1 MTKQGVRVD
10 AGKKRLPVAGLSTGE
25 LEELRWAHRR
35 LEHPSFAAR
44 LSALIGTPI
53 EEGLRLLP
61 AHWYAR
67 LRTATE
73 QSVSKGL
80 DVAVSS
86 MDRIPPAP
94 ANDRLHKIMAVG
106 TGAVG
111 GFFGPLAL
119 AAELPVTT
127 TLMLRAIADIA
138 HREGEDLSRAEARFA
153 CLQVFALGG
162 RTRDDDAADT
172 GYYGLRLTL
181 ALHFEDVLAFATSAG
196 TPGVPAAINLVR
208 AIAARF
214 GIVISDKAAAQMIP
228 VAGALSGALVN
239 LMFMQHFQAVAKGHF
254 IVRRL
259 ERRHGTDTI
268 RSAYEQLGREEA
280 EQLREFS
287 PVEGW

>member
-1 MTKQGVRVD
+1 MSEQGFRIE
-10 AGKKRLPVAGLSTGE
+10 APELQLPVAVLSAVE
-25 LEELRWAHRR
+25 LEELRWAYRH
-35 LEHPSFAAR
+35 LEHPSLAAR
-44 LSALIGTPI
+44 LSAALGAPI
-53 EEGLRLLP
+53 EQGLKLLP

-67 LRTATE
+67 LRRLTE
-73 QSVSKGL
+73 RSVRKGL

-86 MDRIPPAP
+86 MDRIPSAP
-94 ANDRLHKIMAVG
+94 GNDRVHKLMAAG

-138 HREGEDLSRAEARFA
+138 DREGEDLSQAEARFA

-162 RTRDDDAADT
+162 RTHDDDAADT

-181 ALHFEDVLAFATSAG
+181 ALHFEDVLAFAANSNAPTI
-196 TPGVPAAINLVR
+196 PAAINLVR

-214 GIVISDKAAAQMIP
+214 GIVISDKAAAQLVPI
-228 VAGALSGALVN
+228 AGALGGAAVN
-239 LMFMQHFQAVAKGHF
+239 LMFMQHFQDVAKGHF

-259 ERRHGTDTI
+259 ERCHGTDVI
-268 RSAYEQLGREEA
+268 RSAYRRLGREEA
-280 EQLREFS
+280 AQVRDYS

>member
-1 MTKQGVRVD
+1 MAKQRIHVD
-10 AGKKRLPVAGLSTGE
+10 EPRMQLPVAGISPDE
-25 LEELRWAHRR
+25 LEELRWAYRH

-44 LSALIGTPI
+44 LSALIGAPI
-53 EEGLRLLP
+53 EEGLKLLP

-67 LRTATE
+67 LRKATE

-80 DVAVSS
+80 DIAVSS
-86 MDRIPPAP
+86 MERIPPSS
-94 ANDRLHKIMAVG
+94 ANDRLHKLLAMG

-138 HREGEDLSRAEARFA
+138 HREGEDLDEAEARFA

-162 RTRDDDAADT
+162 RTHDDDAADT

-181 ALHFEDVLAFATSAG
+181 ALHFEDVLAFAANASG
-196 TPGVPAAINLVR
+196 PSIPAAINLVR

-214 GIVISDKAAAQMIP
+214 GVVISDKAAAQLIP
-228 VAGALSGALVN
+228 VAGAVSGALVN
-239 LMFMQHFQAVAKGHF
+239 VMFMQHFQNVAKGHF

-259 ERRHGTDTI
+259 ERRYGSDTV
-268 RSAYEQLGREEA
+268 RSAYELLTQEEVEQRREY
-280 EQLREFS
+280 S
-287 PVEGW
+287 PIEGW